1 MPFLTTH
8 EFFTKK
14 LYEIDNEVYQPI
26 EDAFCAVMGEKGRD
40 FLYEHLN
47 MTIAQISTVNVV
59 DVMSR
64 IVGRIKII

>member
-14 LYEIDNEVYQPI
+14 LYEIDNEVYKPI
-26 EDAFCAVMGEKGRD
+26 EDAFCSFMGAKGRE
-40 FLYEHLN
+40 FLNRHLN
-47 MTIAQISTVNVV
+47 MTIAEVSTTNII